1 MEIWRDIEGF
11 EGLYQV
17 SDLGRVKSLERN
29 IVKGRGGLY
38 KIEEKI
44 LKSSK
49 DKNGYLKVH
58 LYKEGKQ
65 KTYLVHRLVAS
76 TFLDNPDSLP
86 EVNHKDENPQNN
98 CVENLEYCNS
108 KYNSNY
114 GSRNE
119 RVVKSLSKPILQ
131 FAKDGKFIKKWDS
144 ATQVEREL
152 NLNQSHI
159 SYCCKGKLKSA
170 YGYKWKYY
178 YKGIWIKKHIPQIKL
193 KKVA

>member
-1 MEIWRDIEGF
+1 MEIWRDIKG
-11 EGLYQV
+11 YPNYMV
-17 SDLGRVKSLERN
+17 SNLGRVKSLGNNKTR
-29 IVKGRGGLY
+29 K
-38 KIEEKI
+38 EKI
-44 LKSSK
+44 LKSG
-49 DKNGYLKVH
+49 KNNKGYLKVH

-131 FAKDGKFIKKWDS
+131 FSLDGEFIKKWDS

-152 NLNQSHI
+152 GFYQSSI
-159 SYCCKGKLKSA
+159 TKCCKGKQKTCG
-170 YGYKWKYY
+170 GYKWLYH
-178 YKGIWIKKHIPQIKL
+178 YKSIWLKKHIPQIKL